1 MKLTLYPQGRLGIIQ
16 STKMNIF
23 SKIKLLVIFNVPPQH
38 DIQYM
43 YPVYIIQ

>member
-23 SKIKLLVIFNVPPQH
+23 FQNKTSC
-38 DIQYM
+38 DI
-43 YPVYIIQ
+43 